1 MQIGGLGGSHST
13 SDHHVTNCIHDH
25 HDVQKNPGGMA
36 MKASVAAEAST
47 AKSELQQEGQFSLSA
62 WLKNTLGNSRGF
74 LLNFWEGGQ
83 AAAGSPEGRDTAVSG
98 TEAGQAAAGQ
108 ALVHTENDGTV
119 NAAAA
124 AVQQPVHSST
134 INSNSYHYGAKDTK
148 NQRRGIWK
156 RVRDYLENM
165 SGKPNGKRSQR
176 SFGFQVKK
184 GSCQARRERPGE
196 EELRR
201 KSRYRR
207 DTVEISAAPAEDNF
221 LMDSY
226 DRKGEYSRLTTKK

>member
-36 MKASVAAEAST
+36 MKASAAAEAST

-83 AAAGSPEGRDTAVSG
+83 GVTGSPEGRNTAVSG
-98 TEAGQAAAGQ
+98 TEAGQA
-108 ALVHTENDGTV
+108 LVHTENAGTV
-119 NAAAA
+119 TAAAA
-124 AVQQPVHSST
+124 AVQPPVHSNT
-134 INSNSYHYGAKDTK
+134 INNNSYHHGAKDTE
-148 NQRRGIWK
+148 NRRRAIWRK
-156 RVRDYLENM
+156 VRDYLQTM
-165 SGKPNGKRSQR
+165 SGRPNGKRSQR
-176 SFGFQVKK
+176 SLGFQVKE
-184 GSCQARRERPGE
+184 GSPKARRERPGE

-201 KSRYRR
+201 QSRYRR
-207 DTVEISAAPAEDNF
+207 DTVEINAAPAEDNF

-226 DRKGEYSRLTTKK
+226 DRKGEYARLTTKK